1 MTVWGIVIS
10 AYVVGFSGALVP
22 GPLLTVTVNES
33 FRRGFRAGPQLI
45 TGHALL
51 EVVIVALIASGFY
64 RYVRDNPFIY
74 SAIAVFGGLFLL
86 WMGQQMV
93 AGAVKKTI
101 MLELDAK
108 PSKKR
113 LGLFSLGALIS
124 LSNPYF
130 LIWWLSI
137 GSLYVSMAMAY
148 GFTGLAAFTLGHV
161 LADYT
166 WYSVVSA
173 VVGGGRKFFN
183 QAVYRAV
190 VFCCGVFL
198 AALAVYF
205 LYSGINFLL
214 V

>member
-1 MTVWGIVIS
+1 MTIWGIFIS
-10 AYVVGFSGALVP
+10 AYMVGFSGALAP

-64 RYVRDNPFIY
+64 RYVRDNQYIY
-74 SAIAVFGGLFLL
+74 SGIALFGGLFLA
-86 WMGQQMV
+86 WMGWQLV
-93 AGAVKKTI
+93 TGAAKKTI
-101 MLELDAK
+101 MLKLDAK
-108 PSKKR
+108 PEKER
-113 LGLFSLGALIS
+113 FGLFSLGALIS

-137 GSLYVSMAMAY
+137 GSLYVSMAITF
-148 GFTGLAAFTLGHV
+148 GLKGLAAFTLGHV

-166 WYSVVSA
+166 WYSLVSA
-173 VVGGGRKFFN
+173 AVGGGRKFFN

-190 VFCCGVFL
+190 IFCCGVFL
-198 AALAVYF
+198 VALSVYF
-205 LYSGINFLL
+205 LYSGISFLL
-214 V
+214 A